1 MTWQKGESGNVHG
14 RPSSGLSW
22 QDYVVRASR
31 IIEKYDAQQ
40 IVDICGDVKK
50 IAKNFSGWDSIIALN
65 LYNIYTNSDPKERE
79 RLLDRILGKAV
90 QRVEATVQTQ
100 VDHRHT
106 LAIETLDDDTLQI
119 MLEALK
125 AASQEKMQPQPI
137 TIEHGAHGLTDTPED
152 DS

>member
-125 AASQEKMQPQPI
+125 AASQEKMQPEPLTI
-137 TIEHGAHGLTDTPED
+137 TQGEHGLTDTPED